1 VVGQDF
7 AKGCRGDSI
16 RRPASLEL
24 TFRATIHSMRIVVA
38 TILGNLTL
46 FVASMVFGALAIIAG
61 QIPPRGEW
69 VVPVARA
76 WARCLLWSAGVR
88 LETSF
93 EQDPDPQQRYVFMA
107 NHQSLYDIP
116 VLLASL
122 PVSFR
127 FLAKAS
133 LFKIPIFGWSLSAA
147 GFVPVDRKQRGKA
160 SEVFSKSLGALEGGA
175 SLVIF
180 PEETRSLDGR
190 LKPFQRG
197 GFLMALK
204 SGMSIVP
211 VGIHGTLGIRRK
223 GSLRIEP
230 GVVKVSIGRPIE
242 ASQFGLRRKAEL
254 ISTAT
259 REVGRLA
266 GIDS

>member
-1 VVGQDF
+1 
-7 AKGCRGDSI
+7 
-16 RRPASLEL
+16 
-24 TFRATIHSMRIVVA
+24 MRSAVA

-46 FVASMVFGALAIIAG
+46 AVASVVFGVLAMIAG
-61 QIPPRGEW
+61 QIPPRGER
-69 VVPVARA
+69 VVPFARA

-88 LETSF
+88 LEKSF
-93 EQDPDPQQRYVFMA
+93 EEVPDRRQRYVFMA

-127 FLAKAS
+127 FLAKRS
-133 LFKIPIFGWSLSAA
+133 LFKIPIFGWALSAA
-147 GFVPVDRKQRGKA
+147 GFVPVDRQQRAKA
-160 SEVFSKSLGALEGGA
+160 AEVFSKSLGALEGGA
-175 SLVIF
+175 SLMIF

-197 GFLMALK
+197 GFLIALK
-204 SGMSIVP
+204 SGMPIVP

-230 GVVKVSIGRPIE
+230 GVVRVSVGRPIE
-242 ASQFGLRRKAEL
+242 ASEYGLQRKVEL
-254 ISTAT
+254 IDAAS

-266 GIDS
+266 GIEP